1 MRQDVCLNLHDGGK
15 NEGAIRSASCSR
27 SRWMRRERK
36 FRSRETDQACG
47 IGGANL
53 APDTGGP
60 AQTSTSKSRSIQR
73 RDESKHKQLIADG
86 LRK

>member
-15 NEGAIRSASCSR
+15 NEGAIRWASCSR
-27 SRWMRRERK
+27 ARWMRGERK

-47 IGGANL
+47 TGRANL
-53 APDTGGP
+53 AYDSP
-60 AQTSTSKSRSIQR
+60 AQTSTSKSRSIQS
-73 RDESKHKQLIADG
+73 RDESKHKQLITDG